1 MALPF
6 TACGLVIGK
15 GGVVQ
20 KEIAQKTGTQGAS
33 MLSLLWPGI
42 TVKITPK
49 DQNVVP
55 NERALMPR
63 VEGVFEKKRKVL
75 HPFMGRA
82 GTLCKPRRRC
92 SVSPWGM
99 KPWGLFWSGEGLG

>member
-20 KEIAQKTGTQGAS
+20 KEIAQKTGAKS
-33 MLSLLWPGI
+33 VDAELVLAGI

-55 NERALMPR
+55 NERALVP
-63 VEGVFEKKRKVL
+63 
-75 HPFMGRA
+75 
-82 GTLCKPRRRC
+82 
-92 SVSPWGM
+92 
-99 KPWGLFWSGEGLG
+99 